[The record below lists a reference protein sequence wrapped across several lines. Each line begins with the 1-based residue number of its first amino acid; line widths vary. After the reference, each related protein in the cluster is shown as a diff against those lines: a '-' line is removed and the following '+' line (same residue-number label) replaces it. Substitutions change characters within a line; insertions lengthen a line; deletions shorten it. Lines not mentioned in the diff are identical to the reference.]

1 MISTGLARCGN
12 TDYVFNK
19 RECEW
24 KDYLGRGSFGLVFK
38 GKHVTDGTSVAIK
51 QIYHDKNSP
60 GSKREIQF
68 LKQYEQSGLSHENI
82 VTIYQIIEGQFDS
95 DRQPIHY
102 IVMEHC
108 KYGDLSKLFK
118 EHPGRVESILVKH
131 DLMCQFLNGV
141 EFLHSHD
148 MAHRD
153 LKPNNI
159 LVTDYPDTPDKLI
172 AKITDFG
179 SGKVLDAGSSTM
191 YSSREVGTPWFKA
204 PEFFQDNIEYSRKA
218 DIFSAGL
225 TCLAMLQS
233 LDEKGKLHPQI
244 EGKLID
250 SSMNDHLTIGEIMRK
265 YDTIP
270 NLGSV
275 DIVEL
280 DVPENTIL
288 SNNIRKMIK
297 AATEYD
303 PDDRPKVGDMLEW
316 MDEML
321 KKPQMSRIHQVLVCC
336 QDFY

>member
-1 MISTGLARCGN
+1 MVFTGVVRCGN
-12 TDYVFNK
+12 SDYVFNK
-19 RECEW
+19 RDREG

-38 GKHVTDGTSVAIK
+38 GKRVTDGTTVAIK
-51 QIYHDKNSP
+51 QIYHNGNSP
-60 GSKREIQF
+60 GSVREIQF
-68 LKQYEQSGLSHENI
+68 LKQYQQSGLSHENI

-95 DRQPIHY
+95 DRQPINY

-108 KYGDLSKLFK
+108 KYGDLSRLFR
-118 EHPGRVESILVKH
+118 EHPTRVESVLVKH

-159 LVTDYPDTPDKLI
+159 LVTDYPDNPDQLI

-179 SGKVLDAGSSTM
+179 SCKVLDGGSSTM

-233 LDEKGKLHPQI
+233 LDERGKLHPRI

-265 YDTIP
+265 YDTNP

-275 DIVEL
+275 NIVEL

-297 AATEYD
+297 ASTEYD
-303 PDDRPKVGDMLEW
+303 PDDRPTVEDMLEW
-316 MDEML
+316 MKEML
-321 KKPQMSRIHQVLVCC
+321 KKPQASGGLQVILM
-336 QDFY
+336 